1 MKELKPRSL
10 EDLIAGI
17 SLYRPGPMDFIPQ
30 YIKGKNN
37 QDSVTYACPQLEAIL
52 KPTYGCIVY
61 QEQVM
66 QIVRDLA
73 GYSWGRSDLVRRAMS
88 KKKAYVMEQERKNF
102 IYGNKDEGVKGCVNN
117 GIDEKVAG
125 KIYDDMIDFAKYAFN
140 KSHAACYAVVS
151 FQTAYLKTYYT
162 VEFMAALMNSVID
175 NTSKVAGY
183 IYACKQMNI
192 AILPPDVNES
202 QMEFTVENGKIRF
215 AMAAIKSLGRPTI
228 QAILKE
234 RGENGSFISMQDFVT
249 RMSQAL
255 NRRAIENFVKAGAF
269 DTFGHTRK
277 SMMIVSE
284 SMLDSAIKHNKDSMT
299 GQMSLFDFAAEEDKK
314 AFDNTAALTKGVEVL
329 ARVEAEAAQVSQ
341 CSHISVLK
349 LCSVSLGTILHH
361 KQSVTVCDL
370 ADSRIV
376 KRLTVEVNTDNA
388 FRLFRDLSLQ
398 YGRIDL
404 PGIRRTVC
412 EHRCGSCIAYPPCSC
427 YISIGRNDHFIPG
440 AYTQCQH
447 CQMQSGGT
455 VVDTTGKFASHIGGK
470 LFVKGICIF
479 PAGKSGL
486 FTYVLNGF
494 PVGFRMRLHISCQI
508 DSFNM
513 CHGIILLSSVSGAKA
528 LNLDAYGLFRATHL

>member
-1 MKELKPRSL
+1 MIRHRDDKQMEDRSGVL
-10 EDLIAGI
+10 LMSLHGDQRICDLLQITMSDLLPPLRPLRQIFQADTQHCPLQTFQPVVVTDLIMI
-17 SLYRPGPMDFIPQ
+17 IPH
-30 YIKGKNN
+30 I
-37 QDSVTYACPQLEAIL
+37 TALIL
-52 KPTYGCIVY
+52 QTV
-61 QEQVM
+61 
-66 QIVRDLA
+66 
-73 GYSWGRSDLVRRAMS
+73 
-88 KKKAYVMEQERKNF
+88 
-102 IYGNKDEGVKGCVNN
+102 
-117 GIDEKVAG
+117 
-125 KIYDDMIDFAKYAFN
+125 DMLIIFF
-140 KSHAACYAVVS
+140 
-151 FQTAYLKTYYT
+151 FL
-162 VEFMAALMNSVID
+162 
-175 NTSKVAGY
+175 
-183 IYACKQMNI
+183 
-192 AILPPDVNES
+192 
-202 QMEFTVENGKIRF
+202 
-215 AMAAIKSLGRPTI
+215 
-228 QAILKE
+228 
-234 RGENGSFISMQDFVT
+234 
-249 RMSQAL
+249 
-255 NRRAIENFVKAGAF
+255 
-269 DTFGHTRK
+269 
-277 SMMIVSE
+277 
-284 SMLDSAIKHNKDSMT
+284 T
-299 GQMSLFDFAAEEDKK
+299 G
-314 AFDNTAALTKGVEVL
+314 NTAALTKGVEVL
-329 ARVEAEAAQVSQ
+329 ARVEAEAGQVSQ
-341 CSHISVLK
+341 RSRISVLK

-370 ADSRIV
+370 TDSRIV

-479 PAGKSGL
+479 SAGKSGL